1 MNAIIIIIF
10 HLSFSNVF
18 DMQIFSF
25 LFFFLS
31 LPLSLC
37 ASVVYMSEKGGFF
50 FICGDDGGD
59 RLGTFS
65 MVQGT
70 DLISKAAI

>member
-25 LFFFLS
+25 LFFF
-31 LPLSLC
+31 LSLC